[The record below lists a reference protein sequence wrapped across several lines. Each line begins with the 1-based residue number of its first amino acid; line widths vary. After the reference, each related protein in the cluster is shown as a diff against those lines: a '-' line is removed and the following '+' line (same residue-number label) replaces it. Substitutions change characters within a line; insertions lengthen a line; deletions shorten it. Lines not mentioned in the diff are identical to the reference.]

1 MTGSQSSFPIEE
13 RYDLKLITTFVLNKK
28 YPIYNW
34 FYFKEGFSRDFV
46 EYAVNLL
53 GYEPKVVLDPFVGV
67 GTTLL
72 YSREKGYYSIGV
84 DASPLM
90 VLISKVKTRDYD
102 AKLLKEEAQ
111 KLFKVK
117 FRKPSLSS
125 VSSFVKQFFNKYAL
139 EDIVFFNELVNSI
152 EDEKIRNFFKVG
164 LICASSKVSYAYRDG
179 SVLRVVRKNTPP
191 FRKFF
196 KRFVGKMIKDL
207 ERVKFLSSEPEVRLG
222 DARHLNFLEDSSV
235 DAVITSP
242 PYLNKIEYTK
252 VYRIEYELFLR
263 GEEPDLLRSFIGLS
277 STEESYEPS
286 MPPVAKAY
294 FKDMRFVLKE
304 VRRVLS
310 EGKKAVFLLAGGV
323 FPTGVVESDLEL
335 SKIALEEGFKVERI
349 VALNK
354 RVATRNRVEKI
365 GWARESAVVIR
376 KE

>member
-1 MTGSQSSFPIEE
+1 
-13 RYDLKLITTFVLNKK
+13 
-28 YPIYNW
+28 
-34 FYFKEGFSRDFV
+34 
-46 EYAVNLL
+46 
-53 GYEPKVVLDPFVGV
+53 LD
-67 GTTLL
+67 
-72 YSREKGYYSIGV
+72 
-84 DASPLM
+84 
-90 VLISKVKTRDYD
+90 
-102 AKLLKEEAQ
+102 
-111 KLFKVK
+111 
-117 FRKPSLSS
+117 
-125 VSSFVKQFFNKYAL
+125 
-139 EDIVFFNELVNSI
+139 
-152 EDEKIRNFFKVG
+152 
-164 LICASSKVSYAYRDG
+164 
-179 SVLRVVRKNTPP
+179 
-191 FRKFF
+191 
-196 KRFVGKMIKDL
+196 
-207 ERVKFLSSEPEVRLG
+207 
-222 DARHLNFLEDSSV
+222 FLEDSSV

-277 STEESYEPS
+277 NTEESYEPS

-294 FKDMRFVLKE
+294 FKDMRLVLKE

-365 GWARESAVVIR
+365 GWARESAVVLR